1 MSKYGSCI
9 TFGRAFNYEKEEMKH
24 ALNGEILTDWDEEGN
39 PQWEKGTKEETDKV
53 VLEAFDNL
61 FFQAD
66 QMRMQGC
73 AMEKLLGKMTR
84 RQIQKYMQYMEEECM
99 KPSDYEYEQYEDE
112 APDRC

>member
-1 MSKYGSCI
+1 MGLWI
-9 TFGRAFNYEKEEMKH
+9 LLILLFILVILPL
-24 ALNGEILTDWDEEGN
+24 ALCLLPVYIRLYKDEEGN

-66 QMRMQGC
+66 QMRMSGC
-73 AMEKLLGKMTR
+73 AMEKLIGKMTR
-84 RQIQKYMQYMEEECM
+84 RQIQKYMQYMEEERM

-112 APDRC
+112 D

>member
-9 TFGRAFNYEKEEMKH
+9 TFGRAFNYEKEEIKH

-39 PQWEKGTKEETDKV
+39 PQWGKGTKEETDKV

-66 QMRMQGC
+66 QMRMSGC

-112 APDRC
+112 D